1 MHKLFKQ
8 AYFIEII
15 HDIKGMKN
23 TSVVCK
29 GLVSEVKKASLT
41 KEVAHTNRRFLFEYF
56 LIKVEKLI
64 FDIMTKLFQQIMS
77 ILIQF
82 NSFMT
87 EVVIIQKPVHWFAE
101 QINGLVSIW

>member
-1 MHKLFKQ
+1 MIKDACTGSNDLQSNNAQFMHKLFKH
-8 AYFIEII
+8 AYFTEII

-23 TSVVCK
+23 TSLVCK
-29 GLVSEVKKASLT
+29 DLVSEVKKASLT
-41 KEVAHTNRRFLFEYF
+41 KEVAHANRRFLFEYF

-64 FDIMTKLFQQIMS
+64 FDIMSKLFQQIIS

-87 EVVIIQKPVHWFAE
+87 
-101 QINGLVSIW
+101 